1 MSLTLDLLRHGEA
14 LPRHPAGDT
23 ERILSSAGERSLATL
38 GGRLA
43 AEGWRPGR
51 VFASPYRRA
60 RDSARIVTR
69 AALGELNPEILPELV
84 PFTDPD
90 EVLSALANA
99 GVHEGHVLL
108 VGHLPLLGRLTERLA
123 GSPRDFS
130 PGSLVRISCPDG
142 LEVGTG
148 TVVSAIQPDHDE

>member
-14 LPRHPAGDT
+14 LPRHPGGDT
-23 ERILSSAGERSLATL
+23 ERLLSTAGERSLANL

-43 AEGWRPGR
+43 AEGWRPAR

-60 RDSARIVTR
+60 LDSARIVTR
-69 AALGELNPEILPELV
+69 AALGETTPEILPELV

-90 EVLSALANA
+90 EVLSALTEA
-99 GVHEGHVLL
+99 GVREGHVLL
-108 VGHLPLLGRLTERLA
+108 VGHLPLLGRLAERLA
-123 GSPRDFS
+123 GDPMDFA
-130 PGSLVRISCPDG
+130 PGSLVRISCPGG

-148 TVVSAIQPDHDE
+148 SVVSAIQPEHDA